1 MKTKITLLF
10 LLFLFPFRTIAQ
22 LNLIGCYPLN
32 NSFDD
37 FSGNNYNGTANNLT
51 STSDRNSNLNH
62 AFNFSGSNSN
72 ILINDSG
79 FRLNS
84 FTYSVWCKL
93 KNIPSRGSYYSVI
106 AIGGI
111 IADQSLL
118 VGNNAGPGHIGFG
131 VGSWDSLPDAHSCY
145 QGTLPNINEWYHIVF
160 TRDNDSLKM
169 FINNDLICFQTTGDN
184 AGYIGSPQ
192 ALSIGSRTS
201 NLTQNFIGDI
211 DEIKVFNRV
220 LTYPE
225 IISLDGICNL
235 KTDVTNL
242 ESVDNFIS
250 VFPNPANLEVT
261 INFEKIARYNVQLCN
276 TLGEI
281 LEETEINSA
290 TLSYNIS
297 SYAKGIY
304 FITVTDE
311 MRNKEVRKVI
321 KM

>member
-1 MKTKITLLF
+1 
-10 LLFLFPFRTIAQ
+10 
-22 LNLIGCYPLN
+22 
-32 NSFDD
+32 
-37 FSGNNYNGTANNLT
+37 
-51 STSDRNSNLNH
+51 
-62 AFNFSGSNSN
+62 
-72 ILINDSG
+72 
-79 FRLNS
+79 
-84 FTYSVWCKL
+84 
-93 KNIPSRGSYYSVI
+93 
-106 AIGGI
+106 
-111 IADQSLL
+111 
-118 VGNNAGPGHIGFG
+118 
-131 VGSWDSLPDAHSCY
+131 
-145 QGTLPNINEWYHIVF
+145 
-160 TRDNDSLKM
+160 M

-220 LTYPE
+220 LTYTE

-235 KTDVTNL
+235 KTDITKL
-242 ESVDNFIS
+242 EPEDNFIS

>member
-1 MKTKITLLF
+1 MKTKVILLF
-10 LLFLFPFRTIAQ
+10 LLFHFTFRTIAQ

-32 NSFDD
+32 NSLDD

-51 STSDRNSNLNH
+51 STSDRYSNLNH
-62 AFNFSGSNSN
+62 AFNFSGTNSN
-72 ILINDSG
+72 ILINDNA
-79 FRLNS
+79 FRLNRY
-84 FTYSVWCKL
+84 TYSVWCRL
-93 KNIPSRGSYYSVI
+93 KNIPAQGSYYSVI
-106 AIGGI
+106 AVGGI

-118 VGNNAGPGHIGFG
+118 VGNNNRAGHIGFG
-131 VGSWDSLPDAHSCY
+131 VGSYDSIPAPHSCY
-145 QGTLPNINEWYHIVF
+145 EGTLPNINEWYHIVF

-192 ALSIGSRTS
+192 SFSIGSRTG
-201 NLTQNFIGDI
+201 NPTQNFIGDI

-220 LTYPE
+220 LTYTE

-235 KTDVTNL
+235 KTDVTKL
-242 ESVDNFIS
+242 ETEDNYIS
-250 VFPNPANLEVT
+250 IFPNPATTEVT
-261 INFEKIARYNVQLCN
+261 INFEKLARYNVRLYN

-281 LEETEINSA
+281 LEEIQINSA

-297 SYAKGIY
+297 GYAKGIY
-304 FITVTDE
+304 FITVTDDK
-311 MRNKEVRKVI
+311 RNKVNRKVI